1 MAAVVNK
8 TGNLVAA
15 DVALSDEIDVA
26 VMRGAGFPSEPTQL
40 ASDVGNVR
48 ILEVLRQRHEVT
60 D

>member
-1 MAAVVNK
+1 MNK